1 MGVPSQ
7 NRWSSLPFGSGLII
21 SISDTLHVFPR
32 KKTPVRGFLLLAAVK
47 IDCQTEGPSDSYTLH
62 FHEVALNNTQDEK
75 QLNKPWL
82 SIGNDA

>member
-1 MGVPSQ
+1 M
-7 NRWSSLPFGSGLII
+7 
-21 SISDTLHVFPR
+21 
-32 KKTPVRGFLLLAAVK
+32 RGFLLLAAVK